1 MESAQRQIK
10 NCLFKFCKETL
21 IKWKEKNK
29 TNKATEIQNF
39 KKEQKLF

>member
-1 MESAQRQIK
+1 MESVKLQIK
-10 NCLFKFCKETL
+10 NCLFKFCKGTL
-21 IKWKEKNK
+21 KKWKEKNK